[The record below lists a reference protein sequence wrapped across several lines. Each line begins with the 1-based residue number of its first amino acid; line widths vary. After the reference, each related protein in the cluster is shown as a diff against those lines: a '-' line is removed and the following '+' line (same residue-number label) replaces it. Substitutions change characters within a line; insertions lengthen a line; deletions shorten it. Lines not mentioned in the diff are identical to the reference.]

1 MSKAP
6 WSKFFWSDWESDERL
21 YQCSLEAQALWMRM
35 LCVCA
40 KGDPYGYLAVAGH
53 PLGAADVAR
62 RAGITTAKAEELMA
76 ELAQWGVYSQDRK
89 GRIYSR
95 RMVKDQKA
103 ARTAQKNGKRGGNP
117 KLHASSQDAR
127 ENETR
132 DNHEDKGADKP
143 QRPEA
148 RGQNPPSRP
157 PTTSSLTDQALADE
171 FERWWQQVPRKV
183 GRKAAWKAF
192 KSARQ
197 EASFGTLVSAIQAFA
212 KQVEG
217 KEKRYVPHPATWL
230 NQGRW
235 MDEDLAD
242 QGDGGE
248 NTQAAEE
255 VRQWLREHG
264 AA

>member
-1 MSKAP
+1 MNKAP

-40 KGDPYGYLAVAGH
+40 KGEPYGYLAVAGH

-76 ELAQWGVYSQDRK
+76 ELDQWGVFSRDRK

-117 KLHASSQDAR
+117 ALRTNPQDSTK
-127 ENETR
+127 NETR
-132 DNHEDKGADKP
+132 DKGQENGPDKP

-148 RGQNPPSRP
+148 RGQSPPSRP
-157 PTTSSLTDQALADE
+157 PTTSSLTEAALADE
-171 FERWWQQVPRKV
+171 FERWWQHVPRKV

-197 EASFGTLVSAIQAFA
+197 EAGFDTLISAIQAFA
-212 KQVEG
+212 KHVDG

-235 MDEDLAD
+235 MDEDLHEQAY
-242 QGDGGE
+242 DGQSSE
-248 NTQAAEE
+248 AAEK
-255 VRQWLREHG
+255 VRQWLRENG